1 MLSIIASALTQRYHV
16 PGEDMRVAALVAI
29 AARRD
34 YGAHPKGQP
43 LAKSHERA
51 LNETSRACVAA
62 SSGGSSLP
70 DMQASPADDDGWG
83 AESAAR
89 AAYTAPHMP
98 MSSST
103 HAGSSSMLA
112 GSGFLASSTSMGTE
126 GLQSRANAAL
136 NAQQIS
142 HLSADVLQLPM
153 QSRHDP
159 LHSLSSSVAPPRH
172 LLRQANMLEH
182 NSSDLHGS
190 LNCISLPANQAQEQ
204 LTEQRQHEIQQ
215 CHQASRGVPEAAPVS
230 NGDMGEE
237 PICKGAWGAGR
248 PSGPTSNVDSALV
261 KLSKLQQ
268 ASTSSCREAGTD
280 REFVQGTVQS
290 SAEPS
295 DENAI
300 SAPLGA
306 QGASCQS
313 VLLSELE
320 RLERM
325 KVSGQHQAAPQWVSQ
340 SPEDVSADMLLARKL
355 QDEELRWHQMHSRV
369 SAAQTLKRKLKKET
383 TLDAFLKKPALGRK

>member
-1 MLSIIASALTQRYHV
+1 MLSINASRLTQCCLV
-16 PGEDMRVAALVAI
+16 PGEDMRVAAHVAI

-51 LNETSRACVAA
+51 LNESSRACVAA
-62 SSGGSSLP
+62 SSGGSSLS

-98 MSSST
+98 LSSST
-103 HAGSSSMLA
+103 YAGSSAMLA
-112 GSGFLASSTSMGTE
+112 GSRFLASSTSMGTE
-126 GLQSRANAAL
+126 GLQSKANAAL
-136 NAQQIS
+136 TARQNS
-142 HLSADVLQLPM
+142 YVSADVLQLPM

-159 LHSLSSSVAPPRH
+159 LHSLSSSVMPPRH
-172 LLRQANMLEH
+172 LSIQANMPEH
-182 NSSDLHGS
+182 NLSDLHGKAS
-190 LNCISLPANQAQEQ
+190 RISLPADQAQKQ
-204 LTEQRQHEIQQ
+204 LTEQHQHEIQQ
-215 CHQASRGVPEAAPVS
+215 CQHASRGVPEAARVS
-230 NGDMGEE
+230 DGNMGEKQ
-237 PICKGAWGAGR
+237 ICKGAWRAGN
-248 PSGPTSNVDSALV
+248 PSGVISNVDGALV

-268 ASTSSCREAGTD
+268 ASTGSCKEAGTE
-280 REFVQGTVQS
+280 RGFAQGTVQP

-295 DENAI
+295 NGNAV
-300 SAPLGA
+300 STLLGA

-313 VLLSELE
+313 IVSSELE

-340 SPEDVSADMLLARKL
+340 SSEDVSADMLLAQKL
-355 QDEELRWHQMHSRV
+355 QEEELRWHQMHSRA